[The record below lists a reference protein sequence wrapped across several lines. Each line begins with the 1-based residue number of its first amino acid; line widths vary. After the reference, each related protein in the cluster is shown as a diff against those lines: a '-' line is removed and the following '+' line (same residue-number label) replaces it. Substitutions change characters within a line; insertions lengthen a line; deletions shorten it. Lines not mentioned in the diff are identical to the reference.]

1 MIKERK
7 QQVIDELNEAL
18 KEVKNLYF
26 TDISGLNASETS
38 NLRRFCFN
46 EKIKLKV
53 VKNTLLAKAM
63 ESSNHDFGDLLGTLK
78 GNTSLMFSE
87 SGNAPAKII
96 KNFRKNSDK
105 PILKGAFVEQAI
117 YIGDSHI
124 DTLASIKSKDEIIGD
139 IISLLRSP
147 IKNVVSSLQSGGGKL
162 SGILKTLSE
171 KNDS

>member
-1 MIKERK
+1 
-7 QQVIDELNEAL
+7 
-18 KEVKNLYF
+18 
-26 TDISGLNASETS
+26 
-38 NLRRFCFN
+38 
-46 EKIKLKV
+46 
-53 VKNTLLAKAM
+53 
-63 ESSNHDFGDLLGTLK
+63 
-78 GNTSLMFSE
+78 MFSE
-87 SGNAPAKII
+87 SGSAPAKVI

-117 YIGDSHI
+117 YIGDSQI

>member
-1 MIKERK
+1 
-7 QQVIDELNEAL
+7 
-18 KEVKNLYF
+18 
-26 TDISGLNASETS
+26 
-38 NLRRFCFN
+38 
-46 EKIKLKV
+46 
-53 VKNTLLAKAM
+53 
-63 ESSNHDFGDLLGTLK
+63 
-78 GNTSLMFSE
+78 MFSE

>member
-1 MIKERK
+1 
-7 QQVIDELNEAL
+7 
-18 KEVKNLYF
+18 
-26 TDISGLNASETS
+26 
-38 NLRRFCFN
+38 
-46 EKIKLKV
+46 
-53 VKNTLLAKAM
+53 
-63 ESSNHDFGDLLGTLK
+63 
-78 GNTSLMFSE
+78 MFSE

-124 DTLASIKSKDEIIGD
+124 DTLASIRSKDEIIGD

>member
-1 MIKERK
+1 MKE
-7 QQVIDELNEAL
+7 
-18 KEVKNLYF
+18 NL
-26 TDISGLNASETS
+26 
-38 NLRRFCFN
+38 
-46 EKIKLKV
+46 
-53 VKNTLLAKAM
+53 
-63 ESSNHDFGDLLGTLK
+63 
-78 GNTSLMFSE
+78 E